1 MTVEPQKLWSDR
13 AATKQQQ
20 IIKIKLNYAGILF
33 SIKIII
39 WSYST
44 KLFSNLFYSIPNL
57 NLQFIKGKACGN
69 SRIYSSGQCNDNKRQ
84 EKILTGPVWFI
95 SVIHISNTCTLN
107 GTSVSRWY
115 CGRFAVFR
123 GTLLGLRRP
132 TDTKPLFHSLVMN
145 QLESTDGLVFFEQHS
160 FIKRKK
166 HD

>member
-69 SRIYSSGQCNDNKRQ
+69 SRIYPQGNAMITNDKKRYLPGQFDLSLSYISQTHARWLVHLSVADTVVVLLFSGEHCWAYAGQQIPNLC
-84 EKILTGPVWFI
+84 
-95 SVIHISNTCTLN
+95 
-107 GTSVSRWY
+107 
-115 CGRFAVFR
+115 
-123 GTLLGLRRP
+123 
-132 TDTKPLFHSLVMN
+132 
-145 QLESTDGLVFFEQHS
+145 STAL
-160 FIKRKK
+160 
-166 HD
+166 